1 MRLILVSAT
10 LSLFFILPGC
20 AVTGELRPDRR
31 DAFNFNLSASDLS
44 SVPYYPQAFAA
55 SIPELPDKIMMTIQQ
70 EAGQFLAQ
78 PRLLL
83 LRSQN
88 GVVRVENSAFPIAD
102 DNIPIRAPL
111 LSLFSCPTPVG
122 FSFSGLSQP

>member
-1 MRLILVSAT
+1 MRRILVSTT
-10 LSLFFILPGC
+10 LSLFFVLPGC
-20 AVTGELRPDRR
+20 GGTGDVRPDRR
-31 DAFNFNLSASDLS
+31 DAVGLSAHDLS
-44 SVPYYPQAFAA
+44 HVPYYPQPLAA
-55 SIPELPDKIMMTIQQ
+55 NIPEIPDKIMMTIQQ

-78 PRLLL
+78 SRLLL

-88 GVVRVENSAFPIAD
+88 GVVRIQNSASPIAD

-111 LSLFSCPTPVG
+111 LSLFSCPAPIS

>member
-1 MRLILVSAT
+1 MRRILVSIT
-10 LSLFFILPGC
+10 LFLFFILPGC
-20 AVTGELRPDRR
+20 GGTGDLLPDRR
-31 DAFNFNLSASDLS
+31 DAVGLSAHDLS
-44 SVPYYPQAFAA
+44 HVPYYPQPLAA
-55 SIPELPDKIMMTIQQ
+55 SIPEIPDKIMMTIRQ

-78 PRLLL
+78 SRLIL

-111 LSLFSCPTPVG
+111 LSLFSCPAPIS

>member
-10 LSLFFILPGC
+10 FSLFFILPGC

-44 SVPYYPQAFAA
+44 SVPYYPQPFAA

-78 PRLLL
+78 PRLFL

-88 GVVRVENSAFPIAD
+88 GVVRIQNSAFPIAD
-102 DNIPIRAPL
+102 DNIPIHAPL
-111 LSLFSCPTPVG
+111 LSLFSCPAPIS

>member
-1 MRLILVSAT
+1 MMRLIVVSAM
-10 LSLFFILPGC
+10 LWLFFLPGC
-20 AVTGELRPDRR
+20 TVTGELRPDSRE
-31 DAFNFNLSASDLS
+31 AFGLSANDLS
-44 SVPYYPQAFAA
+44 HVPYYPTAFA
-55 SIPELPDKIMMTIQQ
+55 SIPELPEKIKMTIQQ

-88 GVVRVENSAFPIAD
+88 GVVHIQNSAVRVAD

-111 LSLFSCPTPVG
+111 LSLFSCPTPVS

>member
-1 MRLILVSAT
+1 MMRLILVSAT
-10 LSLFFILPGC
+10 LCLFFLPGC

-31 DAFNFNLSASDLS
+31 EAFGLSANDLS
-44 SVPYYPQAFAA
+44 HVPYYPTAFA
-55 SIPELPDKIMMTIQQ
+55 SIPELPEKIMMTIQQ

-88 GVVRVENSAFPIAD
+88 GVVHIQNSAVRVAD

-111 LSLFSCPTPVG
+111 LSLFSCPNPVS
-122 FSFSGLSQP
+122 FSFSGMSQP

>member
-1 MRLILVSAT
+1 MVRLILVSAT

-31 DAFNFNLSASDLS
+31 DAVGLSANDLRP
-44 SVPYYPQAFAA
+44 VPYYPKAFGA
-55 SIPELPDKIMMTIQQ
+55 SIPDLPDKTMMTIQQ

-88 GVVRVENSAFPIAD
+88 GVVRVENSALPIAD
-102 DNIPIRAPL
+102 DNIPIHAPL

>member
-1 MRLILVSAT
+1 
-10 LSLFFILPGC
+10 
-20 AVTGELRPDRR
+20 
-31 DAFNFNLSASDLS
+31 
-44 SVPYYPQAFAA
+44 
-55 SIPELPDKIMMTIQQ
+55 MMTIQQ

-88 GVVRVENSAFPIAD
+88 GVVRIQNSAVRVSD

-111 LSLFSCPTPVG
+111 LSLFSCPTPIG
-122 FSFSGLSQP
+122 FGFSGLSQP

>member
-10 LSLFFILPGC
+10 LSLFFVLPGC
-20 AVTGELRPDRR
+20 AVSVDFLPDRQA
-31 DAFNFNLSASDLS
+31 AFGLSASDLS
-44 SVPYYPQAFAA
+44 PVPYYPKAFST
-55 SIPELPDKIMMTIQQ
+55 SIPELPEKIMMTIQQ

-78 PRLLL
+78 PRLFL

-88 GVVRVENSAFPIAD
+88 GVVHIQNSAVGLAD

-111 LSLFSCPTPVG
+111 LLLFSCPTPVS

>member
-1 MRLILVSAT
+1 MHRTLASAT
-10 LSLFFILPGC
+10 LSLFFFLPGC
-20 AVTGELRPDRR
+20 AVSGDFLTDRR
-31 DAFNFNLSASDLS
+31 DAFGLSANDLS
-44 SVPYYPQAFAA
+44 HVPYYPQTFAT
-55 SIPELPDKIMMTIQQ
+55 SIPELPEKTMMTIQQ

-88 GVVRVENSAFPIAD
+88 GVVHIENSAVRVAD

-111 LSLFSCPTPVG
+111 LSLFSCPTPIS

>member
-1 MRLILVSAT
+1 MRRILVSTT
-10 LSLFFILPGC
+10 LFLFFILPGC
-20 AVTGELRPDRR
+20 SGTGDLRPDRR
-31 DAFNFNLSASDLS
+31 DAVGLSANDLS
-44 SVPYYPQAFAA
+44 HVPYYPQPLAA

-78 PRLLL
+78 SRLLL

-88 GVVRVENSAFPIAD
+88 GVVRIQNSAFPIAD
-102 DNIPIRAPL
+102 DNIPIHAPL
-111 LSLFSCPTPVG
+111 LSLFSCPAPMS

>member
-10 LSLFFILPGC
+10 LCLFFLPGC
-20 AVTGELRPDRR
+20 VVTGELRPDRR
-31 DAFNFNLSASDLS
+31 EAFGLSANDLS
-44 SVPYYPQAFAA
+44 HVPYYPTAFA
-55 SIPELPDKIMMTIQQ
+55 SIPELPEKIMMTLQQ

-102 DNIPIRAPL
+102 DNIPIHAPL
-111 LSLFSCPTPVG
+111 LSLFSCPAPIS

>member
-1 MRLILVSAT
+1 MRRILVSTT

-20 AVTGELRPDRR
+20 AGTGDFRPNRL
-31 DAFNFNLSASDLS
+31 DAVGLSAHDLS
-44 SVPYYPQAFAA
+44 HVPYYPQPLAA

-78 PRLLL
+78 SRLLL

-88 GVVRVENSAFPIAD
+88 GVVRIQNSAFPIAD
-102 DNIPIRAPL
+102 DNIPIHAPL
-111 LSLFSCPTPVG
+111 LSLFSCPAPIS
-122 FSFSGLSQP
+122 FSFSGLSQA